1 MTELRSG
8 PTDLP
13 WSQNGYLL
21 LNAVR
26 TGNLLPRLYQWNP
39 GIQCHPLFIGTRFKE
54 LLDVSPVLVVLA
66 DCHDPVLQAFL
77 QNAEHIWGLLLFSA
91 DEPQPVVDHLRW
103 LIRVDEPV
111 GKPTLLNLSDPPV
124 ANALFELY
132 PQQTDNALFGPVE
145 HVYAVDPYDQVWRHH
160 QRRGE
165 PAIADHKM
173 LYRLNAAQI
182 DALNEVNFRNTVLK
196 LERHMRRHFPDFQ
209 AQLNAH
215 ERFTY
220 FHAMASTAYEHGF
233 HSESDI
239 LHYANVIEFLAS
251 QPTAGHPDIIAL
263 LYTTSPLTP
272 SQRVQ
277 KANLLALERDK
288 HLSGARP

>member
-8 PTDLP
+8 PNDLP
-13 WSQNGYLL
+13 WSQDGYLL

-39 GIQCHPLFIGTRFKE
+39 GIQCHPLFLGTRFKE
-54 LLDVSPVLVVLA
+54 LLDVSPVLVVVEGH
-66 DCHDPVLQAFL
+66 HDPVLQAFL
-77 QNAEHIWGLLLFSA
+77 HNAEHIWGLLLFSGTEA
-91 DEPQPVVDHLRW
+91 QCIVDHLRW
-103 LIRVDEPV
+103 LVTVDEPV

-132 PQQTDNALFGPVE
+132 PRQTDNALFGPVE
-145 HVYAVDPYDQVWRHH
+145 HVYAVDPYVKAWRHH
-160 QRRGE
+160 QRLGE
-165 PAIADHKM
+165 PAITDHNT

-196 LERHMRRHFPDFQ
+196 LDQHMARHFPDFQ
-209 AQLNAH
+209 ARLDARG
-215 ERFTY
+215 RFTY
-220 FHAMASTAYEHGF
+220 FHAMASTAYGHGF

-239 LHYANVIEFLAS
+239 LHYANVMEFLDGQA
-251 QPTAGHPDIIAL
+251 TAAHPDITAL
-263 LYTTSPLTP
+263 LYTSSALTP

-288 HLSGARP
+288 QSSGARP